1 MQSKTISITLGKG
14 SISHNART
22 FIADNVDPNRT
33 PLNVEFANQDIKQA
47 YHYLFDDALEK
58 YNAKQKRSDRVIKD
72 YYEKIRTGKQEKLFH
87 EIIVQVGNKDTMNAT
102 SENGK
107 LAKEILS
114 QYMDD
119 FLERNKNLYVF
130 SAHLHMDEETPHL
143 HIDFIPYTT
152 GSKRGLETR
161 VSLKKAMEE
170 LGFIGKGK
178 QETEYNLWVNAE
190 KEHLAQI
197 MQTHEIEWQ
206 KLDTHNQHLSVYD
219 FKKQERIKEVEE
231 LTKQVDSLVDK
242 INDYQ
247 QDIHDVD
254 QRTSELTDDLWN
266 IPEPRR
272 FMSAHNYKK
281 DIIEPFIKK
290 LKTVIKRIINDYLR
304 LRHEVKE
311 LRTRI
316 LPLRIKI
323 NEQGE
328 LIDRV
333 LDENRTNST
342 KLKKLQRVLGQKT
355 YEEILNKPKEK
366 RKNVREKDYR

>member
-1 MQSKTISITLGKG
+1 M
-14 SISHNART
+14 
-22 FIADNVDPNRT
+22 
-33 PLNVEFANQDIKQA
+33 
-47 YHYLFDDALEK
+47 
-58 YNAKQKRSDRVIKD
+58 
-72 YYEKIRTGKQEKLFH
+72 LFH

-102 SENGK
+102 SKNGQ

-130 SAHLHMDEETPHL
+130 SVHLHMDEETLHL

-170 LGFIGKGK
+170 LGFISKGK
-178 QETEYNLWVNAE
+178 QEIEYNLWVNAE

-254 QRTSELTDDLWN
+254 QLTSEITDDLWN

-272 FMSAHNYKK
+272 FMSASSYKK

-323 NEQGE
+323 NKQDE
-328 LIDRV
+328 LIDR
-333 LDENRTNST
+333 LLEENRTNST
-342 KLKKLQRVLGQKT
+342 KLKKIQRVLGQKT

>member
-1 MQSKTISITLGKG
+1 M
-14 SISHNART
+14 
-22 FIADNVDPNRT
+22 
-33 PLNVEFANQDIKQA
+33 
-47 YHYLFDDALEK
+47 
-58 YNAKQKRSDRVIKD
+58 
-72 YYEKIRTGKQEKLFH
+72 LFH

-102 SENGK
+102 SENGQ

-130 SAHLHMDEETPHL
+130 SVHLHMDEETLHL
-143 HIDFIPYTT
+143 HIDFILYTT

-242 INDYQ
+242 LNDYQ

-254 QRTSELTDDLWN
+254 QLTSEITDDLWN

-272 FMSAHNYKK
+272 LMSANSYKK
-281 DIIEPFIKK
+281 DIIEPFIRK

-323 NEQGE
+323 NGQDE
-328 LIDRV
+328 LIDHL

-342 KLKKLQRVLGQKT
+342 KLKKAQRILGQKT
-355 YEEILNKPKEK
+355 YEEILNKPNDK

>member
-1 MQSKTISITLGKG
+1 
-14 SISHNART
+14 
-22 FIADNVDPNRT
+22 
-33 PLNVEFANQDIKQA
+33 
-47 YHYLFDDALEK
+47 
-58 YNAKQKRSDRVIKD
+58 
-72 YYEKIRTGKQEKLFH
+72 
-87 EIIVQVGNKDTMNAT
+87 MNAT
-102 SENGK
+102 SENGQ
-107 LAKEILS
+107 LAKEILT
-114 QYMDD
+114 QYMNE
-119 FLERNKNLYVF
+119 FLNRNKNLYVF

-178 QETEYNLWVNAE
+178 QETEYNLWVNVE
-190 KEHLAQI
+190 KEHLALI

-206 KLDTHNQHLSVYD
+206 KLDTHNHHLSVYD
-219 FKKQERIKEVEE
+219 FKKQECIKEVEE

-242 INDYQ
+242 LNDYQ

-254 QRTSELTDDLWN
+254 QLTSEITDDLWN

-272 FMSAHNYKK
+272 LMSANSYKK
-281 DIIEPFIKK
+281 DIIEPFIRK
-290 LKTVIKRIINDYLR
+290 LKTVIKRIINNYLR

-323 NEQGE
+323 NEQDE
-328 LIDRV
+328 LIDR
-333 LDENRTNST
+333 LLEENRTNST
-342 KLKKLQRVLGQKT
+342 KLKKLQRILGQKT
-355 YEEILNKPKEK
+355 YEEILNKPNDK

>member
-1 MQSKTISITLGKG
+1 M
-14 SISHNART
+14 
-22 FIADNVDPNRT
+22 
-33 PLNVEFANQDIKQA
+33 
-47 YHYLFDDALEK
+47 
-58 YNAKQKRSDRVIKD
+58 
-72 YYEKIRTGKQEKLFH
+72 LFH

-102 SENGK
+102 SENGQ

-130 SAHLHMDEETPHL
+130 SAHLHMDEETLHL

-170 LGFIGKGK
+170 LGFISKGK
-178 QETEYNLWVNAE
+178 QEIEYNLWVNAE
-190 KEHLAQI
+190 KEYLAQI
-197 MQTHEIEWQ
+197 MQIHEIEWK
-206 KLDTHNQHLSVYD
+206 KLDTHNHHLGVYD
-219 FKKQERIKEVEE
+219 YKKQERIKEVEE

-254 QRTSELTDDLWN
+254 QLTSEITDDLWN

-272 FMSAHNYKK
+272 LMSANSYKK
-281 DIIEPFIKK
+281 DIIEPFIRK
-290 LKTVIKRIINDYLR
+290 LKTVIKRIINNYLR

-323 NEQGE
+323 NGQDE
-328 LIDRV
+328 LIDHL

-342 KLKKLQRVLGQKT
+342 KLKKLQRILGQKT
-355 YEEILNKPKEK
+355 YEEILNKPNDK